1 MASNGNFNT
10 SGYGS
15 GDWYRCLNFAW
26 SLQSQSVSNNRS
38 TIYWELKGAGGA
50 TNNWYVSGPFYVSI
64 NGVEVYNG
72 GGRINLSNGT
82 LVASGTLNISHGS
95 DGKKSFSA
103 YADGA
108 IYTYAKNV
116 SGSGTWNLPDIP
128 RQATITSAP
137 NFNDT
142 QNPTI
147 GYNNP
152 AGNSVTSLQACIASS
167 DGQTIYAAYR
177 DISKTGSSYT
187 FELTEQERQNL
198 RYATINSPTLTV
210 KFYVTTVIGGNTF
223 YSTMDKILTIVDANP
238 TFSASYRD
246 TNSTVTAITGNNQQI
261 VRNQSTLQIN
271 VTNLSAKKGAS
282 IRTVTATINGTDYTG
297 TISGTSCAINVGA
310 LNQSSNV
317 TATIKVTD
325 SRGYSTSSNLAITV
339 LDWQL
344 PTAIVT
350 MQRHNNFYSN
360 TDITVDGSYSSVD
373 SKNSMTL
380 KLRYKKVTVSTWS
393 SYTTMQ
399 DNVTQTFNLDNNY
412 AWDVQVVVTDL
423 FGSTTYNLTL
433 NRGMPIIY
441 FDRLL
446 SSVGVNCFPLDNN
459 SLEVNGVPVNRN
471 VMTYGLTSN
480 VTSPTVNAYTKV
492 PLNNPVITG
501 GRLSASSNGIKIGA
515 GVSKVLISA
524 QMMVVA
530 NTKAG
535 ICYVRI
541 AKNNGQDVLAWCIQ
555 TAPAGGRQT
564 LSIAPTV
571 VSVAENDVL
580 NMYYYVPDSDD
591 YIYGSQLSSSTIGSL
606 TWMTVDVIG

>member
-1 MASNGNFNT
+1 MASSGNFNT

-15 GDWYRCLNFAW
+15 GDWFRCLNFSW
-26 SLQSQSVSNNRS
+26 SVQSQSVSNNRT
-38 TIYWELKGAGGA
+38 TIYWVLKGAGGA
-50 TNNWYVSGPFYVSI
+50 TNNWYVSGPFNVVI
-64 NGVEVYNG
+64 NGTTVYSG
-72 GGRINLSNGT
+72 GGRINLMNGT
-82 LVASGTLNISHGS
+82 TVADGTLNISHGS

-108 IYTYAKNV
+108 IYSAAINV
-116 SGSGTWNLPDIP
+116 SGSGTWNLPTIP
-128 RQATITSAP
+128 RAATITSAP
-137 NFNDT
+137 NFTDI

-147 GYNNP
+147 GYNNA
-152 AGNSVTSLQACIASS
+152 AGSSVTTLQAGIFAT
-167 DGQTIYAAYR
+167 DGVTNYVPYR

-187 FELTEQERQNL
+187 FELTEQERENL
-198 RYATINSPTLTV
+198 RWATINSPTLTV
-210 KFYVTTVIGGNTF
+210 RFYIKTVIGENTF
-223 YSTMDKILTIVDANP
+223 LNYQEKILTIVDANP
-238 TFSASYRD
+238 TFSASYQD

-271 VTNLSAKKGAS
+271 VANLSAKKGAS
-282 IRTVTATINGTDYTG
+282 IRTVVATINGTDYTG
-297 TISGTSCAINVGA
+297 TISGTSCAINVGT

-325 SRGYSTSSNLAITV
+325 SRAYSTSSNLNITV
-339 LDWQL
+339 LNWEL

-350 MQRHNNFYSN
+350 MQRHNNFYTP

-380 KLRYKKVTVSTWS
+380 KLRYKKVTASTWS

-399 DNVTQTFNLDNNY
+399 DNVAQTFSLDNNY
-412 AWDVQVVVTDL
+412 AWDVQVVVSDL

-446 SSVGVNCFPLDNN
+446 SSVGVNCFPLDND

-480 VTSPTVNAYTKV
+480 VTSPTVNTYTKV

-501 GRLSASSNGIKIGA
+501 GRLSASNNGVKIGP
-515 GVSKVLISA
+515 GVSKVLVSA

-591 YIYGSQLSSSTIGSL
+591 YIYGSQLSSATIGSL